1 MILIDDKSLV
11 NATLKSIQQLINHP
25 DPTLKLAAIRV
36 LRAINAREPGVHKAL
51 ADLLIETDDPEIF
64 EAALETIEA
73 APHEQILRQLVRVLD
88 KGEQYQERILDAI
101 AKIGPKAVQPLK
113 QQFEKMPPETQR
125 RMVRVLPRI
134 RTHLAHAFFI
144 DCLAHPDLHIMRE
157 AIRSLREEIGKYT
170 QPERN
175 DLLGQLQ
182 LQLKDKR
189 IRQNDSALSA
199 GIIALGIIAD
209 PRSEAKLLSF
219 ITSAGFPQVRRYA
232 LMSLSCL
239 PLMDGKHPEVAN
251 ALYPLLDDPDYDN
264 LVRHAVAVLE
274 LLEPDKDDQDRLRG
288 LLKNRHHGVR
298 IFAIGKLA
306 SLDSPANA
314 QLVLDFLNASDQALK
329 EAAIEALS
337 LMPSAVNIILKTVD
351 ETPNLIRTQDM
362 VRVLSAHHNRIT
374 PERARNRVKKML
386 EMNAKGD
393 RHFELHWEALKAL
406 RPDILQAEILKIA
419 QTAFDDS
426 GFDTAKA
433 NLDLLNRGGLL
444 TPDLRYRL
452 MLASLK
458 TSAKSRS
465 RSSRAADPAL
475 EHAAK
480 LLAENPKEFKQRLLA
495 EKILTD
501 EDFLYLGYHF
511 SERLNEERRFGADL
525 LRHVVS
531 RWPRRQTAKAAK
543 QKLQI
548 EGQ

>member
-1 MILIDDKSLV
+1 M
-11 NATLKSIQQLINHP
+11 NATLKSIQQLIAHP
-25 DPTLKLAAIRV
+25 DPSLRLSAIRV
-36 LRAINAREPGVHKAL
+36 LRAINTREPGVHKAL
-51 ADLLIETDDPEIF
+51 ADLMIETDDPAIF

-101 AKIGPKAVQPLK
+101 ARIGPKAVQPLK
-113 QQFEKMPPETQR
+113 QQFEKVPPETQR

-134 RTHLAHAFFI
+134 RTHLAHTFLI
-144 DCLAHPDLHIMRE
+144 DCLAHPDLHLMRE

-170 QPERN
+170 QAEKS

-219 ITSAGFPQVRRYA
+219 VTSTVFPQVRRYA

-239 PLMDGKHPEVAN
+239 PLAEGRHPEIAA
-251 ALYPLLDDPDYDN
+251 ALYPLLDDPDYEG

-288 LLKNRHHGVR
+288 LLRNRHHGVR
-298 IFAIGKLA
+298 IYAIGKLA

-314 QLVLDFLNASDQALK
+314 QLILEFLSASDQALK
-329 EAAIEALS
+329 EAAVEALS
-337 LMPSAVNIILKTVD
+337 RMPSAVNIILKAVD
-351 ETPNLIRTQDM
+351 ETPGQIRTQDM
-362 VRVLSAHHNRIT
+362 VRVLANHPNRIT

-386 EMNAKGD
+386 EMNSRGD
-393 RHFELHWEALKAL
+393 RYFETHWEALKSL
-406 RPDILQAEILKIA
+406 RPDILQTEILKIA
-419 QTAFDDS
+419 DAAFGAS
-426 GFDTAKA
+426 EFALAKA
-433 NLDLLNRGGLL
+433 NLELLDRGGLL
-444 TPDLRYRL
+444 TPELRYRL

-458 TSAKSRS
+458 TSEKSRA
-465 RSSRAADPAL
+465 RSGRASDPAI
-475 EHAAK
+475 EHAAT
-480 LLAENPKEFKQRLLA
+480 LLAENPREFKQKLLS

-501 EDFLYLGYHF
+501 EDYFYLGYHF

-525 LRHVVS
+525 LRHVLA
-531 RWPRRQTAKAAK
+531 RWPRRQSAKAAK

>member
-1 MILIDDKSLV
+1 MLR
-11 NATLKSIQQLINHP
+11 
-25 DPTLKLAAIRV
+25 LAAIRV
-36 LRAINAREPGVHKAL
+36 LRAINSREPGVHKAL
-51 ADLLIETDDPEIF
+51 ADLMIETEDPEIF
-64 EAALETIEA
+64 EAALETIES
-73 APHEQILRQLVRVLD
+73 APHEQILKQLVRVLD

-113 QQFEKMPPETQR
+113 QQFEKVPPETQR

-134 RTHLAHAFFI
+134 RTHLAHMFFI
-144 DCLAHPDLHIMRE
+144 DCLAHPDLHLMRE
-157 AIRSLREEIGKYT
+157 AIRALREEIGKYT
-170 QPERN
+170 QAEKN

-189 IRQNDSALSA
+189 IRQNDAALSA

-219 ITSAGFPQVRRYA
+219 VTSASFPQIRRYA

-239 PLMDGKHPEVAN
+239 PLQEGRHPEVAN
-251 ALYPLLDDPDYDN
+251 ALYPLLDDPDYDG

-274 LLEPDKDDQDRLRG
+274 LLEPEKDDQDRLRG

-314 QLVLDFLNASDQALK
+314 QLILEFLSASDQALK
-329 EAAIEALS
+329 EAAVEALS
-337 LMPSAVNIILKTVD
+337 RMPSAVNVILKTVD
-351 ETPNLIRTQDM
+351 ENPAQIRAQDM
-362 VRVLSAHHNRIT
+362 VRVLMHHHNRIT

-393 RHFELHWEALKAL
+393 RHFELHWDALKSL
-406 RPDILQAEILKIA
+406 RPDVLQAEILKIA
-419 QTAFDDS
+419 ENAFLDS
-426 GFDTAKA
+426 NYEAA
-433 NLDLLNRGGLL
+433 RSNLGLLERGGLL
-444 TPDLRYRL
+444 TPELRYHL

-465 RSSRAADPAL
+465 RSSRASDPAL

-480 LLAENPKEFKQRLLA
+480 LLAENPKEFKQHLLA

-501 EDFLYLGYHF
+501 EDFFYLGYHF
-511 SERLNEERRFGADL
+511 SERLNEERRLGADL
-525 LRHVVS
+525 LRHVVN
-531 RWPRRQTAKAAK
+531 RWPRRQSAKAAK
-543 QKLQI
+543 QKLQV
-548 EGQ
+548 EGH

>member
-1 MILIDDKSLV
+1 M
-11 NATLKSIQQLINHP
+11 NATLKSILQLISHP
-25 DPTLKLAAIRV
+25 DPSLRLSAIRV
-36 LRAINAREPGVHKAL
+36 LRAINTREPGVHKAL
-51 ADLLIETDDPEIF
+51 ADLLMETDNPAIF

-88 KGEQYQERILDAI
+88 KGEEYQERILDAI
-101 AKIGPKAVQPLK
+101 ARIGPKAIQPLK
-113 QQFEKMPPETQR
+113 QQFEKVPPETQR

-134 RTHLAHAFFI
+134 RTHLAHMFFI
-144 DCLAHPDLHIMRE
+144 DCLAHPDLHLMRE

-170 QPERN
+170 QGEKN
-175 DLLGQLQ
+175 DILGQLQ

-219 ITSAGFPQVRRYA
+219 VTSTVFPQVRRYA

-239 PLMDGKHPEVAN
+239 PFSKGRHPEVAA
-251 ALYPLLDDPDYDN
+251 ALYPLLDDPDYEG
-264 LVRHAVAVLE
+264 LARYAVAVLE
-274 LLEPDKDDQDRLRG
+274 LLEPDKDDQERLRG
-288 LLKNRHHGVR
+288 LLRNRHHGVR
-298 IFAIGKLA
+298 IYAIGKLA

-314 QLVLDFLNASDQALK
+314 QLILEFLSASDQALK
-329 EAAIEALS
+329 EAVVEALS
-337 LMPSAVNIILKTVD
+337 RMPSAVNIILKAVD
-351 ETPNLIRTQDM
+351 ESLGQIRTQDM
-362 VRVLSAHHNRIT
+362 VRILSSHHNRIT

-386 EMNAKGD
+386 ELNSRGD
-393 RHFELHWEALKAL
+393 RHFDTHWEALKSL

-419 QTAFDDS
+419 DTAFDASD
-426 GFDTAKA
+426 FARAKA
-433 NLDLLNRGGLL
+433 NLELLDRGGLL
-444 TPDLRYRL
+444 TPELRYRL

-458 TSAKSRS
+458 TSEKSRS
-465 RSSRAADPAL
+465 RSGRASDPTL
-475 EHAAK
+475 EHAATI
-480 LLAENPKEFKQRLLA
+480 LAKNPKEFKQKLLA

-501 EDFLYLGYHF
+501 EDYFYLGYHF

-525 LRHVVS
+525 LRHVLT
-531 RWPRRQTAKAAK
+531 RWPRRQSARAAK